1 MSLIDFVA
9 FGTPYPYPYYT
20 PYQYSQPY
28 LNYYS
33 QPWYIPAC
41 YNIIDDHSHYILNH
55 RLK

>member
-1 MSLIDFVA
+1 MSLIDFAA